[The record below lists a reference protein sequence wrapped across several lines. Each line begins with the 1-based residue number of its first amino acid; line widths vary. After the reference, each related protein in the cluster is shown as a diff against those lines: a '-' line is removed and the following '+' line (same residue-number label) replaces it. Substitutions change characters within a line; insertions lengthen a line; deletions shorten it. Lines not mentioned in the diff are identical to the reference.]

1 MKSFYFQSDAQ
12 IHRAY
17 SADGDFSAIVRVG
30 ESMKRMLVTFDVF
43 GNAVLTEVK

>member
-17 SADGDFSAIVRVG
+17 SADGDFSAMVRVNDG
-30 ESMKRMLVTFDVF
+30 VKRMTVTIDAF
-43 GNAVLTEVK
+43 GQAILSEVK